1 MITLYYIENISRFDE
16 PYFDFPSSQITFF
29 ADHVVQSIDAGFYP
43 PHYRNRI
50 TLDTVD
56 VDFTTQCNYLSLEF
70 GGKTYYYY
78 IDDINYISEDV
89 VELVVTMDVIQT
101 YMFNISCKNAH
112 INRHT
117 ISRWN
122 GNIIN
127 RDYIRENL
135 SQGEKIIK
143 YYTKTHDDI
152 TWLVVWFRS
161 ASGKY
166 KASASGSDTIT
177 MPDNFS
183 QFNGYFVTH
192 IGMTPLFIPV
202 NSNQGSPYKIVDQLG
217 STYDCPYPTDL
228 LEEPTVD
235 HIDYINHDVFK
246 GLYTYNASTKTLTFN
261 SGSGITGTDL
271 YSGTKYLG
279 SGILQKT
286 YMFMPDENTKITIL
300 DFTKNNKKG
309 VARSN
314 KFIPALL
321 DDNYYTLYYGEQM
334 NQGTYPLYQLQT
346 SDLYKSF
353 RCDII
358 SGNRIYFV
366 SPTNQF
372 DVAIKDPFLVITVCN
387 SGELVDLYTDA
398 WKQYQASHVATLTDG
413 LKLNYL
419 NTAVRGVTNAVTSKM
434 QAVTGALTGH
444 VGTAVG
450 GATGDIRAKVDTALG
465 FYNIAKNYQI
475 TKENLQYT
483 PDTSKQGNSITSDL
497 IVGSLDE
504 VTILY
509 EVKDIYAVAFKYE
522 ALGYAVNQD
531 FTGSNIFKA
540 YNTRYYYNV
549 ISADINAMTLIG
561 IVTDETTI
569 GLIKDRFS
577 AGLRLWNTD
586 TGKLRAETLCDFRYD
601 NVETSFITEG

>member
-117 ISRWN
+117 IARWN

-143 YYTKTHDDI
+143 SYTKTHDDI

-166 KASASGSDTIT
+166 KSSASATDTIT

-192 IGMTPLFIPV
+192 VGMTPLFIPV
-202 NSNQGSPYKIVDQLG
+202 NSDQGSPYKIVDQLG
-217 STYDCPYPTDL
+217 NTYDCPYPTDL

-271 YSGTKYLG
+271 YNGTKYLG

-286 YMFMPDENTKITIL
+286 NMFMPDENTKITIL

-353 RCDII
+353 RYDII

-483 PDTSKQGNSITSDL
+483 PDTSKQGNSISSDI

-522 ALGYAVNQD
+522 TLGYAVNQD

-586 TGKLRAETLCDFRYD
+586 SGKLRAETLCDFRYD
-601 NVETSFITEG
+601 NVETSFITEV

>member
-117 ISRWN
+117 IARWN

-143 YYTKTHDDI
+143 SYTKTHDDI

-166 KASASGSDTIT
+166 KASPNAADTIT

-183 QFNGYFVTH
+183 QYNGYFVTH
-192 IGMTPLFIPV
+192 VGMTPFFVPV
-202 NSNQGSPYKIVDQLG
+202 NSSQGSPYKIVDQLG
-217 STYDCPYPTDL
+217 NTYDCPYPTDL

-246 GLYTYNASTKTLTFN
+246 GLYTYNASTKTITFN

-300 DFTKNNKKG
+300 DFTKNTKKG

-353 RCDII
+353 RYDII

-366 SPTNQF
+366 SPSNQF

-387 SGELVDLYTDA
+387 SAELVDLYTDA

-434 QAVTGALTGH
+434 QAVTGAFTGH

-522 ALGYAVNQD
+522 TLGYAVNQD

-586 TGKLRAETLCDFRYD
+586 SGKLRAETLCDFRYD

>member
-89 VELVVTMDVIQT
+89 VELVITMDVIQT
-101 YMFNISCKNAH
+101 YMFNISCKSAH

-143 YYTKTHDDI
+143 SYTKTHDDV

-166 KASASGSDTIT
+166 KVSASDSETIT

-192 IGMTPLFIPV
+192 VGMTPLFIPV
-202 NSNQGSPYKIVDQLG
+202 NSSQGSPYKIADQLG
-217 STYDCPYPTDL
+217 NTYDCPYPTDL

-246 GLYTYNASTKTLTFN
+246 GFYTYNASTKTLTFN

-286 YMFMPDENTKITIL
+286 NMFMPDENTKITII

-353 RCDII
+353 RYDII

-366 SPTNQF
+366 SPTNQY

-387 SGELVDLYTDA
+387 TAELVDLYTDA

-450 GATGDIRAKVDTALG
+450 GVTGDIRAKVDTALG

-522 ALGYAVNQD
+522 TLGYAVNQD

-561 IVTDETTI
+561 IVSDETTI

-586 TGKLRAETLCDFRYD
+586 SGKLRAETLCDFRYD
-601 NVETSFITEG
+601 NVETSFITEV

>member
-143 YYTKTHDDI
+143 SYTKSHDDI

-166 KASASGSDTIT
+166 KASASASDTIT

-192 IGMTPLFIPV
+192 VGMTPLFIPV
-202 NSNQGSPYKIVDQLG
+202 NSDQGSPYKIVDHLG
-217 STYDCPYPTDL
+217 NTYDCPYPTDL

-235 HIDYINHDVFK
+235 HINYINHDVFK
-246 GLYTYNASTKTLTFN
+246 GFYTYNVSTKTLTFN

-286 YMFMPDENTKITIL
+286 NMFMPDENTKITIL

-309 VARSN
+309 IARSN

-353 RCDII
+353 RYDII

-522 ALGYAVNQD
+522 TLGYAVNQD

-586 TGKLRAETLCDFRYD
+586 SGKLRAETLCDFRYD

>member
-117 ISRWN
+117 IARWN

-143 YYTKTHDDI
+143 SYTKTHDDI

-166 KASASGSDTIT
+166 KSSASATDTIT

-192 IGMTPLFIPV
+192 VGMTPLFIPV
-202 NSNQGSPYKIVDQLG
+202 NSDQGSPYKIVDQLG
-217 STYDCPYPTDL
+217 NTYDCPYPTDL

-271 YSGTKYLG
+271 YNGTKYLG

-286 YMFMPDENTKITIL
+286 NMFMPDENTKITIL

-353 RCDII
+353 RYDII

-483 PDTSKQGNSITSDL
+483 PDTSKQGNSISSDI

-522 ALGYAVNQD
+522 TLGYAVNQD

-586 TGKLRAETLCDFRYD
+586 SGKLRAETLCDFRYD

>member
-29 ADHVVQSIDAGFYP
+29 ADHIVQSIDAGFYP

-78 IDDINYISEDV
+78 IDDINYISEDI

-101 YMFNISCKNAH
+101 YMFNISCKSAH

-122 GNIIN
+122 GDIIN

-143 YYTKTHDDI
+143 SYTKSHDDI

-166 KASASGSDTIT
+166 KSSPNAEDTIT

-192 IGMTPLFIPV
+192 IGMTPLFIPA
-202 NSNQGSPYKIVDQLG
+202 NSDQGSPYKIVDHLG
-217 STYDCPYPTDL
+217 NRYDCPYPTDL

-286 YMFMPDENTKITIL
+286 NMFMPDENTKITIL

-353 RCDII
+353 RYDII

-366 SPTNQF
+366 SPTNQY

-387 SGELVDLYTDA
+387 TAELVDLYTDA

-522 ALGYAVNQD
+522 TLGYAVNQD

-586 TGKLRAETLCDFRYD
+586 SGKLRAETLCDFRYD

>member
-166 KASASGSDTIT
+166 KASASASDTIT

-192 IGMTPLFIPV
+192 VGMTPLFIPV
-202 NSNQGSPYKIVDQLG
+202 NSDKGSPYKIVDQLG
-217 STYDCPYPTDL
+217 NTYDCPYPTDL

-246 GLYTYNASTKTLTFN
+246 GFYTYNASTKTLTFN
-261 SGSGITGTDL
+261 SGSGVTGTDL
-271 YSGTKYLG
+271 YNGTKYLG

-286 YMFMPDENTKITIL
+286 SLFMPDENTKITIL

-387 SGELVDLYTDA
+387 TAELVDLYTDA

-450 GATGDIRAKVDTALG
+450 GATGDIRSKVDTALG

-475 TKENLQYT
+475 TKDNLQYT

-522 ALGYAVNQD
+522 TLGYAVNQD

-586 TGKLRAETLCDFRYD
+586 SGKLRAETLCDFRYD

>member
-70 GGKTYYYY
+70 VGKTYYYY

-117 ISRWN
+117 IARWN

-143 YYTKTHDDI
+143 SYTKTHDDI

-166 KASASGSDTIT
+166 KASASASDTIT

-192 IGMTPLFIPV
+192 VGMTPLFIPV
-202 NSNQGSPYKIVDQLG
+202 NSDQGSPYKIVDQLG
-217 STYDCPYPTDL
+217 NTYDCPYPTDL

-246 GLYTYNASTKTLTFN
+246 GFYTYNASTKTLTFN

-271 YSGTKYLG
+271 YNGTKYLG

-286 YMFMPDENTKITIL
+286 NMFMPDENTKITIL

-346 SDLYKSF
+346 SELYKSF
-353 RCDII
+353 RYDII
-358 SGNRIYFV
+358 SGNRIYFI

-387 SGELVDLYTDA
+387 SAELVDLYTDA
-398 WKQYQASHVATLTDG
+398 WKQYQASHIATLTDG

-522 ALGYAVNQD
+522 TLGYAVNQD

-586 TGKLRAETLCDFRYD
+586 SGKLRAETLCDFRYD

>member
-29 ADHVVQSIDAGFYP
+29 AEHVVQSIDAGFYP

-143 YYTKTHDDI
+143 SYTKVHDDV

-161 ASGKY
+161 AGGKY
-166 KASASGSDTIT
+166 KPSPSSDKTIT
-177 MPDNFS
+177 MGDDFV
-183 QFNGYFVTH
+183 QLNGYFTTR
-192 IGMTPLFIPV
+192 IGMTPLFVPIE
-202 NSNQGSPYKIVDQLG
+202 SSDGKWYKIKDSLG
-217 STYDCPYPTDL
+217 NTYDCYYPTNL

-235 HIDYINHDVFK
+235 HIDYVNHDLFK
-246 GLYTYNASTKTLTFN
+246 GKYTYDAHTRTLIFNADIGIKATNLYN
-261 SGSGITGTDL
+261 GS
-271 YSGTKYLG
+271 KYLG
-279 SGILQKT
+279 SGILQT
-286 YMFMPDENTKITIL
+286 SSMFAPDEYSQLTLLEFSKNT
-300 DFTKNNKKG
+300 KKG
-309 VARSN
+309 VPRSN

-334 NQGTYPLYQLQT
+334 NQGTYPLYQLQN
-346 SDLYKSF
+346 SELYKSF
-353 RCDII
+353 RYDII
-358 SGNRIYFV
+358 SGNRIYFI
-366 SPTNQF
+366 SPTKQF
-372 DVAIKDPFLVITVCN
+372 VTEIKDPFLVITVCN

-522 ALGYAVNQD
+522 TLGYAVNQD

-561 IVTDETTI
+561 IVSDETTI

-586 TGKLRAETLCDFRYD
+586 SGKLRAETLCDFRYD

>member
-43 PHYRNRI
+43 PHYSNRI

-117 ISRWN
+117 IARWN

-166 KASASGSDTIT
+166 KASASASDTIT

-192 IGMTPLFIPV
+192 VGMTPLFIPV
-202 NSNQGSPYKIVDQLG
+202 NSDQGSPYKIVDHLG
-217 STYDCPYPTDL
+217 NTYDCPYPTDL

-246 GLYTYNASTKTLTFN
+246 GFYTYNASTKTLTFN

-286 YMFMPDENTKITIL
+286 NMFMPDENTKITIL
-300 DFTKNNKKG
+300 NFTKNNKKG

-353 RCDII
+353 RYDII

-366 SPTNQF
+366 SPTNQY

-387 SGELVDLYTDA
+387 TGELVDLYTDA

-522 ALGYAVNQD
+522 TLGYAVNQD

-586 TGKLRAETLCDFRYD
+586 SGKLRVETLCDFRYD
-601 NVETSFITEG
+601 NVETSFITEV

>member
-117 ISRWN
+117 IARWN

-166 KASASGSDTIT
+166 KASASASDTIT

-192 IGMTPLFIPV
+192 VGMTPLFIPV
-202 NSNQGSPYKIVDQLG
+202 NSSQGSPYKIVDQLG
-217 STYDCPYPTDL
+217 NTYDCPYPTDL

-246 GLYTYNASTKTLTFN
+246 GLYTYNASTKTITFN

-279 SGILQKT
+279 SGILQKS

-387 SGELVDLYTDA
+387 SAEVVDLYTDA
-398 WKQYQASHVATLTDG
+398 WKQYQASHMATLTDG

-434 QAVTGALTGH
+434 QAVTGAITGH

-509 EVKDIYAVAFKYE
+509 EVKDIYSVAFKYE
-522 ALGYAVNQD
+522 TLGYAVNQD

-586 TGKLRAETLCDFRYD
+586 SGKLRAETLCDFRYD

>member
-117 ISRWN
+117 IARWN

-143 YYTKTHDDI
+143 SYTKTHDDI
-152 TWLVVWFRS
+152 IWLVVWFRS
-161 ASGKY
+161 AGGKY
-166 KASASGSDTIT
+166 KASPNAADTIT

-192 IGMTPLFIPV
+192 VGMTPFFVPV
-202 NSNQGSPYKIVDQLG
+202 NSSQGSPYKIVDQLG
-217 STYDCPYPTDL
+217 NTYDCPYPTDL
-228 LEEPTVD
+228 LEEPTVE

-246 GLYTYNASTKTLTFN
+246 GFYTYNSSTKTLTFN
-261 SGSGITGTDL
+261 SGSGVIGTDL
-271 YSGTKYLG
+271 YNGTKYLG

-286 YMFMPDENTKITIL
+286 NMFMPDENTKITIL

-353 RCDII
+353 RYDII
-358 SGNRIYFV
+358 SGNRIYFI

-387 SGELVDLYTDA
+387 SAEVVDLYTDA
-398 WKQYQASHVATLTDG
+398 WKQYQASHIATLTDG

-522 ALGYAVNQD
+522 TLGYAVNQD

-586 TGKLRAETLCDFRYD
+586 SGKLRAETLCDFRYD